1 MRETVMK
8 DGNFDTTGKPEGSCK
23 YGPLWV
29 RLTISAILLFHA
41 TAIWVG
47 AWADRPSSPF
57 QQRLAEA
64 FRWYYGLIDQG
75 YSYRYYANGAPP
87 TPVVTAVI
95 QYADGRTDQ
104 IRIPDRKTQPRLL
117 HQRELALANHL
128 NEDVRAATQSTG
140 DPSQSR
146 WAQSY
151 ARHLG
156 RTHPGARSV
165 TLSIQEHRTP
175 DPARVLDELRRTR
188 RTPEIDAEEFYTVPE
203 RIGEFPCDAS

>member
-1 MRETVMK
+1 MN
-8 DGNFDTTGKPEGSCK
+8 DGNSDTRGKPEGSGK
-23 YGPLWV
+23 SWPLWT
-29 RLTISAILLFHA
+29 RLTVTAILLFHA

-47 AWADRPSSPF
+47 AWADRPSSPL
-57 QQRLAEA
+57 QQWLASE

-95 QYADGRTDQ
+95 HYPDGRTEQ
-104 IRIPDRKTQPRLL
+104 IRIPDRNTRPRMLR
-117 HQRELALANHL
+117 QRELALANHL
-128 NEDVRAATQSTG
+128 NEDVRAATQATG

-146 WAQSY
+146 WAQSF

-165 TLSIQEHRTP
+165 ILSIQEHRSP
-175 DPARVLDELRRTR
+175 DPARVVDELRRNR
-188 RTPEIDAEEFYTVPE
+188 RTPDIEAEEFYTVPE